1 VLLES
6 QVVAVVPVPF
16 PVTATAMNFPLKALV
31 TARVDLVAFEIFL
44 QDFGIVEVA
53 LFTCEVQEYHW

>member
-1 VLLES
+1 VLFES

-16 PVTATAMNFPLKALV
+16 PVTATAMNFPLKVFV

-44 QDFGIVEVA
+44 QDFGIVAVA
-53 LFTCEVQEYHW
+53 LFT